1 MIQIVL
7 NGLNVGSLT
16 RENARV
22 YLNQTNASVV
32 SQTASTI
39 CVKG

>member
-1 MIQIVL
+1 MVQIVL
-7 NGLNVGSLT
+7 NGVNVGSLT

-22 YLNQTNASVV
+22 YLNQTNATIV